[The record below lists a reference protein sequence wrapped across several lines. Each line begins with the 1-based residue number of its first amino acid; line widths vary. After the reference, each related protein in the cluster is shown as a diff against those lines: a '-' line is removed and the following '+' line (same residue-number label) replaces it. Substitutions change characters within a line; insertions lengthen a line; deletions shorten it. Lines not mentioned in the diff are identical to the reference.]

1 MPNHWSS
8 ARLDLHIDVNAA
20 SGRRSGLESAL
31 REAIRDRRLAAGT
44 LLPSTRGLAQ
54 ELGLS
59 RGTVTAAYDQLAEE
73 GYLTARPGSGT
84 SVADVP
90 PRAAAPA
97 RPGPAPTLPVHDLR
111 PGLPDVSAFPTRAW
125 LASTRRV
132 LTCARPEAF
141 GAGEPQGRIELR
153 TALADYLGRTRGVL
167 TTPDQVVITSG
178 YYQSVGLLCAVLG
191 ANGTSIV
198 AMEDPGH
205 NVYRAV
211 VQRAGLT
218 TPALPI
224 DAHGARIEA
233 LTERVGAVFLT
244 PSHQYPTGVPLHPR
258 RRQILCGWARSTGGL
273 IVEDDYDGE
282 FRYDRQ
288 PVGALQGTAPDH
300 VVYCGTASKT
310 LGPALRLAWMVLPP
324 RLVGPVVL
332 AKQESDLY
340 TETLGQLILADL
352 ITTHAY
358 DRHIRAARQRYR
370 RRRELLLDHLAAI
383 PALTAYGVPAGL
395 HALVTLPADGP
406 TEHQMMM
413 GCTRRGLSIRGLAE
427 LHHDPAG
434 RPEGLLIGF
443 AAPSERAYPDAL
455 DALSAVL
462 AESMPA
468 AVPRG

>member
-1 MPNHWSS
+1 
-8 ARLDLHIDVNAA
+8 LDLHVDLNAA
-20 SGRRSGLESAL
+20 RGRRAGLESAL

-90 PRAAAPA
+90 PRAPAPA

-132 LTCARPEAF
+132 LTRARPEAF
-141 GAGEPQGRIELR
+141 GAGDPQGRIELR

-191 ANGTSIV
+191 TNGTSIA

-218 TPALPI
+218 TPALPV
-224 DAHGARIEA
+224 DAHGARIQA

-324 RLVGPVVL
+324 RLMGPVVR

-340 TETLGQLILADL
+340 TETLGQLVLADL

-413 GCTRRGLSIRGLAE
+413 GCTRRGLSIRGLTE

-468 AVPRG
+468 PVPRG